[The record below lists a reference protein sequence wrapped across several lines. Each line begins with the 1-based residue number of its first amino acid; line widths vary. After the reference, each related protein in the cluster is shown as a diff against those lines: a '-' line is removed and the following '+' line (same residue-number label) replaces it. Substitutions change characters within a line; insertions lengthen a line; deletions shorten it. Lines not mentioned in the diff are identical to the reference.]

1 MSSPALATAEL
12 TVSLKNLV
20 ANWKSLQQ
28 RFQGAD
34 CAGVVKADAYGL
46 GITRVLPALRA
57 AGCKTFYVAHL
68 EEALAVLPL
77 LNGAGIRV
85 LNGVIPG
92 EEAVFAEAGITP
104 VINSL
109 AQLTAWR
116 TEAKRRETRL
126 PALIHLDT
134 GMRRLGFSTRET
146 DILTDRQNELLSGIT
161 LAGWMT
167 HPACADDPADPMTG
181 QQFGLFEKRTSALP
195 SAPRGFCNSAALFG
209 PRKWHFDMARP
220 GIALYGGNPQP
231 FGPNPMRPVVEL
243 KARIL
248 QTRAIDAHE
257 SVGYGGAWCAERPSR
272 IATIAMGYADGYF
285 RCLGNKAA
293 AVING
298 KTVPVVGRVSMDM
311 VTLDV
316 TGLSEQDCHAGQM
329 VTVLGGEISAQT
341 LAELGGTIDY
351 EVLTSLGRRYRRVY
365 RDDEDDRDTDAKG
378 S

>member
-1 MSSPALATAEL
+1 MSSAALATAEL

-20 ANWKSLQQ
+20 ANWKSLKQ
-28 RFQGAD
+28 RFQGSD

-46 GITRVLPALRA
+46 GIAEVLPALRM

-68 EEALAVLPL
+68 EEALTVLPL
-77 LNGAGIRV
+77 LRGAKICV

-92 EEAVFAEAGITP
+92 EETVFADTGIIP
-104 VINSL
+104 VISSL

-116 TEAKRRETRL
+116 EEAKRRETPL

-134 GMRRLGFSTRET
+134 GMRRLGFSTREADT
-146 DILTDRQNELLSGIT
+146 LIDRQGELLTGIT
-161 LAGWMT
+161 VTGWMT
-167 HPACADDPADPMTG
+167 HPACADDPADPMTER
-181 QQFGLFEKRTSALP
+181 QFELFDTLTAALP
-195 SAPRGFCNSAALFG
+195 PAPKGFCNSAALFG
-209 PRKWHFDMARP
+209 PQKWHCDMARP

-231 FGPNPMRPVVEL
+231 FGPNPMLPVVEL

-257 SVGYGGAWCAERPSR
+257 SVGYGGAWRAGRPSR

-285 RCLGNKAA
+285 RCLGNKAS
-293 AVING
+293 AVVNG

-311 VTLDV
+311 ITLDV
-316 TGLSEQDCHAGQM
+316 TGLSEADCHAGQM
-329 VTVLGGEISAQT
+329 VTVLGGDISAQN

-365 RDDEDDRDTDAKG
+365 CHDERSTD
-378 S
+378 